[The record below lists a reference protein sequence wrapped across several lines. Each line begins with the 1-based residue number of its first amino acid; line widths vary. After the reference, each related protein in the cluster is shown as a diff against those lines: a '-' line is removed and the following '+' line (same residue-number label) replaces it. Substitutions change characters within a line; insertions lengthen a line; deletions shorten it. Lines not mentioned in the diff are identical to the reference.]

1 MVVKYLDNGVWGYI
15 DHIRQAA
22 NTSYNAEECI
32 KCIKCYDAEL
42 KEGEV
47 DYASIVNGVELPPN
61 IVASNKIFM
70 YIADSFEDLEGMCLS
85 TKNLVN
91 IKDAE
96 SDVMLPVYAV
106 LLYIEDCKEY
116 DALILVTNQR
126 CYLMNDEGKTIERL
140 V

>member
-32 KCIKCYDAEL
+32 KCYDAEL
-42 KEGEV
+42 KEGDT
-47 DYASIVNGVELPPN
+47 DYASIVNGVELLPN

-70 YIADSFEDLEGMCLS
+70 HIADSFEDLDGMCLS

-96 SDVMLPVYAV
+96 SDIMFPVYAV

>member
-22 NTSYNAEECI
+22 NRSYDAEECI
-32 KCIKCYDAEL
+32 KGYNATL
-42 KEGEV
+42 KEGDI
-47 DYASIVNGVELPPN
+47 DYASVVNGVELLPN

-70 YIADSFEDLEGMCLS
+70 YIADSFEDLDGMCLS

-91 IKDAE
+91 ITDAE
-96 SDVMLPVYAV
+96 SERQLPVYAV
-106 LLYIEDCKEY
+106 LLHIEDCKEY